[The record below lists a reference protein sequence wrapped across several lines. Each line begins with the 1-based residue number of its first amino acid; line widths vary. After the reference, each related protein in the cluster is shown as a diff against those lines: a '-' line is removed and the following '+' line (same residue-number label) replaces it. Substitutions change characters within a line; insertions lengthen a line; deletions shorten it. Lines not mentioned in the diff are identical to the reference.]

1 MLPWMLIKLFS
12 IKVSCK
18 TKDDCT
24 ETWMVQNWNWNH
36 PSKKTVPRWYCDK
49 EEDVCKECKR
59 KLFSSKIIS
68 KDLVLN
74 GNLLES
80 FNWFLILCIKD
91 PKPKPLPKCDCR
103 FDEALNS
110 RQSSEGVDWCW
121 LMESPC
127 ILLNN
132 EVTSSKATW
141 VDCEKDGQEQ
151 INCGGKKTVTK
162 YISYHLSH
170 MIL

>member
-1 MLPWMLIKLFS
+1 MIVQRPGWFKVGAGIIHQKRLFPDGIVIKKKKYARNVSQSFFLVQWYLK
-12 IKVSCK
+12 IK
-18 TKDDCT
+18 
-24 ETWMVQNWNWNH
+24 
-36 PSKKTVPRWYCDK
+36 
-49 EEDVCKECKR
+49 
-59 KLFSSKIIS
+59 F
-68 KDLVLN
+68 N

-80 FNWFLILCIKD
+80 FNWFLILCFKV

-103 FDEALNS
+103 FDEDLNS
-110 RQSSEGVDWCW
+110 RQASEGVDWCW

-151 INCGGKKTVTK
+151 INCGGKKTVTR
-162 YISYHLSH
+162 YISYHLCY
-170 MIL
+170 MILYI